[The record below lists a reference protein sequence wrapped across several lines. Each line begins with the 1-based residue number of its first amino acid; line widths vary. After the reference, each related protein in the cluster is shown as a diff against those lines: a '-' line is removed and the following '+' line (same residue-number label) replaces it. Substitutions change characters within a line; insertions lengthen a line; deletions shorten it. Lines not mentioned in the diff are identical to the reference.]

1 LPAREF
7 SAKIVLVGL
16 VLIALLFSVRLLAC
30 SCAGPARTPCFAA
43 GSSTAVFTGKVLD
56 IADQPPPAPLP
67 SSGNTGRVIASRQTA
82 NPISLPARLRVVRLS
97 VGDVLTGV
105 DASQKEIEILTGY
118 GGGDCGYPFQL
129 GGEYVVYAYKNSA
142 GRLETGICMR
152 TRPLDQAAEDV
163 KYIREMAAAPETG
176 QLWVRTAFPGIPPLS
191 GATIIAE
198 KQGQR
203 YAIPANSAGEA
214 IFPDLSPGDY
224 AVHVASD
231 GDLPDDPMVHLNPK
245 ACVEVNLFRAL
256 KITGRVIT
264 RGGLPASRI
273 QVQFRSAAN
282 QFGDGGL
289 VTDAD
294 GHYELRILRPGEY
307 YLGVNLNHVAT
318 REEPYPRWFH
328 PGTDDPAAATK
339 IEFSGRPETRV
350 YDLTLPD
357 PLPERTVDGVVVRTD
372 GQAPMRTVVSAFDPF
387 RNIAAQAFTD
397 PSGHFTMH
405 LFAGTAYQLH
415 AVIPG
420 PEPVSA
426 PPVDIQ
432 PSSSPLSLHLTL
444 SQPGNSAYEVMRNR
458 R

>member
-1 LPAREF
+1 
-7 SAKIVLVGL
+7 
-16 VLIALLFSVRLLAC
+16 
-30 SCAGPARTPCFAA
+30 
-43 GSSTAVFTGKVLD
+43 
-56 IADQPPPAPLP
+56 
-67 SSGNTGRVIASRQTA
+67 
-82 NPISLPARLRVVRLS
+82 
-97 VGDVLTGV
+97 V

-129 GGEYVVYAYKNSA
+129 GGEYVVYAYQNSA

-198 KQGQR
+198 KQGER
-203 YAIPANSAGEA
+203 YAIATNSAGEA
-214 IFPDLSPGDY
+214 VFPDLSPGEY
-224 AVHVASD
+224 AVHAASD
-231 GDLPDDPMVHLNPK
+231 GDLPDDPTVHLNPK

-264 RGGLPASRI
+264 RSGLPASRI
-273 QVQFRSAAN
+273 QVQFRSTAN
-282 QFGDGGL
+282 QFGDGL

-307 YLGVNLNHVAT
+307 YLGINLNHGAT

-328 PGTDDPAAATK
+328 PGTEDPAAATK

-357 PLPERTVDGVVVRTD
+357 PLPERTVDGVVVRAD
-372 GQAPMRTVVSAFDPF
+372 GQPPVRCLVFAFDAF
-387 RNIAAQAFTD
+387 RNISAQAFPD
-397 PSGHFTMH
+397 PSGRFTMH
-405 LFAGTAYQLH
+405 LFAGTSYQLH
-415 AVIPG
+415 AVLPG
-420 PEPVSA
+420 PEAVSA
-426 PPVDIQ
+426 PPVDI
-432 PSSSPLSLHLTL
+432 PPGSSPLSLHLTL